1 MSLSD
6 QLPDPPARHQR
17 HCPLDRATLQSE
29 AVALGA
35 RVPNPERSRTR
46 LASNPIRSLNNQQ
59 NTNPRN
65 ARHSRGTPISSRP
78 PMPPLP
84 GGHPSPI
91 DTDRPETSATPTAH
105 RGHGWLHWLMC
116 LPMLLIVGYL
126 VLTGAA
132 GGGAILYALGC

>member
-1 MSLSD
+1 LGNPD
-6 QLPDPPARHQR
+6 QFA
-17 HCPLDRATLQSE
+17 AT
-29 AVALGA
+29 GA
-35 RVPNPERSRTR
+35 
-46 LASNPIRSLNNQQ
+46 
-59 NTNPRN
+59 
-65 ARHSRGTPISSRP
+65 
-78 PMPPLP
+78 PLP

-132 GGGAILYALGC
+132 GGWCCSWITAGAPATPGIGT